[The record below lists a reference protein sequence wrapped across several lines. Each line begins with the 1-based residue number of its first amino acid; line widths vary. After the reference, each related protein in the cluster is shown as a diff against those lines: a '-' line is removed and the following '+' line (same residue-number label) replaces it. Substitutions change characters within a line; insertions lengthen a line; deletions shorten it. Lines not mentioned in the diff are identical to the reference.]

1 MQTWKPNE
9 GPQTEFLEAVASEEY
24 DEILYGGSRGG
35 GKTDAG
41 IMSLLYDTE
50 EPLYRALVIR
60 RNADDL
66 KDWVDRAD
74 HWYSTQGFTKIG
86 NPAEFIKKLKG
97 GKDGAKIRTGHLKD
111 ANAFSKYQGH
121 QYLKMLIEEL
131 TQIPRE
137 IDYLKLKASCRSGIP
152 GKKSCTIAN
161 CNPDGPGFYWVRARF
176 GITGI
181 PTKPVI
187 TVDAVTGL
195 KRIFIPARLQDNPHL
210 LQNDPNYKN
219 FLDGLPDGL
228 RESWRDGSWED
239 PVIKG
244 AYYTKELDQARREGR
259 IKFLPFDPKLKVHTV
274 WDLGIDD
281 SMSVGFWQRTATDIR
296 LIDYY
301 QNEGF
306 GLDHYFNVLEDK
318 KREHHYNYG
327 KHFAPHDANN
337 RQMMSGKTIV
347 QLSQEMGYT
356 FEIVPMSRI
365 QDGILA
371 VRLMLARIFIN
382 ESMCSQALAGWRN
395 YKKKWNEQLLKYDD
409 EPVHDWA
416 SHPSDMLRYT
426 AIIEHLMTN
435 EETSVYVP
443 QKVVKTSRYEG
454 NIDPRADDDEE
465 DISKW

>member
-1 MQTWKPNE
+1 MEWKPNT
-9 GPQTEFLEAVASEEY
+9 GPQTEFLEAVVSEEY

-41 IMSLLYDTE
+41 IMCLLYDTD

-60 RNADDL
+60 RNSDDL

-74 HWYSTQGFTKIG
+74 HWYSTQGWTKIG
-86 NPAEFIKKLKG
+86 SPPEFTK
-97 GKDGAKIRTGHLKD
+97 KDGAKIRTGHLKD
-111 ANAFSKYQGH
+111 ANSYSKYQGH
-121 QYLKMLIEEL
+121 QYLRMLIEEL

-152 GKKSCTIAN
+152 GKKACTISN

-176 GITGI
+176 NITGV
-181 PTKPVI
+181 PTKPII
-187 TVDAVTGL
+187 TTDPVTGL

-210 LQNDPNYKN
+210 LTNDPNYKH

-228 RESWRDGSWED
+228 REAWRDGSWED

-259 IKFLPFDPKLKVHTV
+259 IRSFPFDPKLKVHTV

-281 SMSVGFWQRTATDIR
+281 SMSVGFYQRTAVDIR
-296 LIDYY
+296 MIDYY

-306 GLDHYFNVLEDK
+306 GLDHYFAVLEDK
-318 KREHHYNYG
+318 KRELHYNYG

-347 QLSQEMGYT
+347 QLSAEMGYV
-356 FEIVPMSRI
+356 FEVVPMSRI

-371 VRLMLARIFIN
+371 VRLMMARLFIN
-382 ESMCSQALAGWRN
+382 EAMCSQALASLRN
-395 YKKKWNEQLLKYDD
+395 YKKKWNDALLKYDD
-409 EPVHDWA
+409 EPLHDWA
-416 SHPSDMLRYT
+416 SHGSDMVRYT
-426 AIIEHLMTN
+426 AVIEKQMTN
-435 EETSVYVP
+435 EDAVI
-443 QKVVKTSRYEG
+443 QKPRQEAPPSKYEG
-454 NIDPRADDDEE
+454 TVSTHVDTEDLTEIDLA
-465 DISKW
+465 KM